1 MASSHIQLGKK
12 SSKNLSRV
20 EKRYIQKKVTVHL
33 HTSDFMTGC
42 YVLLQSFYN
51 EWHYI
56 DGFGTRKSGVL
67 EASLRNGLN
76 TKIETLDI
84 SKSVIVISVWK

>member
-1 MASSHIQLGKK
+1 M
-12 SSKNLSRV
+12 
-20 EKRYIQKKVTVHL
+20 TVHL

-56 DGFGTRKSGVL
+56 DGLDTRDSGFL

-76 TKIETLDI
+76 TKIEIELLYSGHFQKCNFHICLEMIFLDHFDTFEQTI
-84 SKSVIVISVWK
+84 DF